1 MHLQKWESFPKPLSP
16 KNPLTINNIGPLIAL
31 IEKVIIVIPLLIGF
45 KYERKRRRGEDGKRL
60 EKERE
65 KSDLIEFL
73 PRTTQ
78 SRKLKPTIQ
87 VSCESKLGLAQ
98 GSHLGDAQFIH

>member
-1 MHLQKWESFPKPLSP
+1 MR
-16 KNPLTINNIGPLIAL
+16 G
-31 IEKVIIVIPLLIGF
+31 
-45 KYERKRRRGEDGKRL
+45 RGEDMVIGKRL

-65 KSDLIEFL
+65 KSDLIESL

-87 VSCESKLGLAQ
+87 VSCELKLGLAQ
-98 GSHLGDAQFIH
+98 RSYLRDAQFLLMLSPIAT